1 MNTDTDIFCLFD
13 TDSDIVCLFVC
24 LFDTDSDKYGMRLK
38 CQNDLEM
45 VEMKLSRIGY
55 LDGMTE
61 WCRNEGDFKIKGF
74 ALVKKSPFISPHSII
89 PASFL
94 NDKTASNEV

>member
-1 MNTDTDIFCLFD
+1 
-13 TDSDIVCLFVC
+13 
-24 LFDTDSDKYGMRLK
+24 MRLE

-55 LDGMTE
+55 LDGMME
-61 WCRNEGDFKIKGF
+61 WCWNEGDFKIKGF

-89 PASFL
+89 STSFL
-94 NDKTASNEV
+94 NDKTASNDVQMNGMILKWYISIVFFIPCYS

>member
-1 MNTDTDIFCLFD
+1 
-13 TDSDIVCLFVC
+13 
-24 LFDTDSDKYGMRLK
+24 MRLE

-45 VEMKLSRIGY
+45 VEMKLSRIEY

-61 WCRNEGDFKIKGF
+61 WSRNERDFKIKGF

-89 PASFL
+89 PTSFL
-94 NDKTASNEV
+94 NDKTALNEVLMKGMILKWYIFIVFFIPCYS